1 MEDTGIETFTVQII
15 INGIT
20 NPHLNLKLPMTLLRT
35 RLLDPLLTLPK
46 ELFPHVLIDLY
57 LSNDL

>member
-35 RLLDPLLTLPK
+35 RLDPLLTLPK
-46 ELFPHVLIDLY
+46 EHFPHVLIDLY